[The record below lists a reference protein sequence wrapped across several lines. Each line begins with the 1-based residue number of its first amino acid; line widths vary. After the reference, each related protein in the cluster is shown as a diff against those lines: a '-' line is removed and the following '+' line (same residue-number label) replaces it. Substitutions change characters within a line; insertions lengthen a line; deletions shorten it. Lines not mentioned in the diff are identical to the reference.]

1 MFLSSPL
8 LKDSA
13 LSRSRSIYPKVTV
26 FSEILPLASK
36 NISYAK
42 RGRPA
47 ASSCTQELQ
56 ALFGCL
62 KKWEFDDKP
71 CGKQHSAYMDC
82 VHESERAAQ
91 EYKEAAVKGTLG
103 EGGQGKSLTTAQFN
117 KLMTLFPQP
126 DLGKRPYRQMKRL
139 PSQSYAEDTFHRKH
153 WKGKAS

>member
-8 LKDSA
+8 LKESA
-13 LSRSRSIYPKVTV
+13 LARGKSVYPKVTV

-36 NISYAK
+36 NHSNAK

-56 ALFGCL
+56 ALFSCL

-82 VHESERAAQ
+82 VHESERALQ
-91 EYKEAAVKGTLG
+91 EYKEAATKVCPLAILVQKFYRFYIFYSCFVLI
-103 EGGQGKSLTTAQFN
+103 KIISLS
-117 KLMTLFPQP
+117 LFV
-126 DLGKRPYRQMKRL
+126 LIC
-139 PSQSYAEDTFHRKH
+139 
-153 WKGKAS
+153 